1 MTTKAFL
8 SPLGFKFQVKKLPTF
23 VDYVQSINFP
33 DVTMGETPGVLNPFQ
48 RINVPGEHMEFG
60 RLLVTFKLDADMAN
74 YIEIFDWI
82 KGLAKP
88 DNFDQYRILAEQP
101 IGSGLGPQV
110 DATLTILDS
119 DLKANIE
126 FYFNDIFPK
135 ELSGFRLDYTMEDVQ
150 YITADVQFSYN
161 SFTYKIV

>member
-1 MTTKAFL
+1 MTSKAFL

-33 DVTMGETPGVLNPFQ
+33 NVMMGETPGVLNPFQ
-48 RINVPGEHMEFG
+48 RINIPGEHMEFG
-60 RLLVTFKLDADMAN
+60 QLSVTFKLDADMAN

-101 IGSGLGPQV
+101 KGSGLGPQV

-126 FYFNDIFPK
+126 FYFSDIFPK
-135 ELSGFRLDYTMEDVQ
+135 ELSGFKLDYTMEDVQ

>member
-1 MTTKAFL
+1 MTSKAFL

-23 VDYVQSINFP
+23 VDYVQSVNFP
-33 DVTMGETPGVLNPFQ
+33 NVMMGETPGVLNPFQ
-48 RINVPGEHMEFG
+48 RINIPGEHMEFG
-60 RLLVTFKLDADMAN
+60 QLSVTFKLDADMAN

-88 DNFDQYRILAEQP
+88 DNFDQYRVLSQQP
-101 IGSGLGPQV
+101 KGSGLGPQV

-126 FYFNDIFPK
+126 FYFSDIFPK
-135 ELSGFRLDYTMEDVQ
+135 ELSGFKLDYTMEDVQ